1 MAVISVFEVA
11 HDRGAGEDEQV
22 RTNERNFIVE
32 VDSALDDPIIARDA
46 PGVPNVNDPHPADP
60 QSFVRSKNT
69 QETDSRLVWFV
80 SVEYSTDAPNDP
92 GIPGGGGDPLK
103 EYPKITWTTRDIE
116 IVAEQAIEVYKPGE
130 GESPYVDPVTNSAF
144 DPYLDPPLVV
154 PDFIQVCTITRNERP
169 NIDYNPDKVKK
180 FQNTINKRKVTI
192 AGRKYEIAQAWLN
205 KYEGGAI
212 QQREGVDFV
221 SVTYQ
226 ILAARDTLDNIKT
239 FHRFPA
245 TWYDTL
251 LDQGLRK
258 LVLNNEGV
266 RVRENIRGPDQ
277 KPITEPVNL
286 DGDGNVQILADPA
299 DRNRLSVYLRY
310 RTKNFTSFRDL
321 DLPEK
326 YSLTGE

>member
-32 VDSALDDPIIARDA
+32 VDSALDDPIVARDA

-80 SVEYSTDAPNDP
+80 SVEYSTDAANDP
-92 GIPGGGGDPLK
+92 DLPGSGGDPLS

-116 IVAEQAIEVYKPGE
+116 IVAEQALQIDKDGI
-130 GESPYVDPVTNSAF
+130 ESPFLDPVTNSAY

-169 NIDYNPDKVKK
+169 GIDYHPDRVKK
-180 FQNTINKRKVTI
+180 FQNTINRRTVTV
-192 AGRKYEIAQAWLN
+192 AGRKFLKAQAWLN

-226 ILAARDTLDNIKT
+226 ILAARDTLNST
-239 FHRFPA
+239 NTVNRFKV

-251 LDQGLRK
+251 LDQGLRA
-258 LVLNNEGV
+258 LVTNDEGV
-266 RVRENIRGPDQ
+266 TVRKAILGPDK

-286 DGDGNVQILADPA
+286 DGKGGVQILPDPL
-299 DRNRLSVYLRY
+299 DRNRLSIYLRY
-310 RTKNFTSFRDL
+310 RTKNFSSFRDL